1 MKKKARILRPG
12 DRVKNL
18 DGEIGVVLLTDGLD
32 VLVRYEARP
41 AGQRY
46 VVRHYSQFAHA

>member
-12 DRVKNL
+12 DHVKNL
-18 DGEIGVVLLTDGLD
+18 DGELGVVLFSDGLD
-32 VLVRYEARP
+32 VLVRFDARP